1 MSFVHLHL
9 HSHYSLLDGMS
20 KVDDI
25 IARAKEL
32 NMDSIAITDHGN
44 MYAAIEFYKKAKKA
58 GIKPIIGC
66 ELYLAMRTMYDKE
79 AQKDS
84 DYFHL
89 LVFAKNITGYRNLIK
104 LVSLAH
110 LEGFYYKP
118 RIDKTVLREHRDGL
132 IALSG
137 CLTGEIPRALL
148 NKRYDLARRL
158 VQEYLDI
165 FSKENFYLELQHHPE
180 IPEQIM
186 VNEEIKKLAK
196 EFNLRAILT
205 CDSHYPRPEDRDAH
219 DVFLSIQTKSLV
231 DDKERMS
238 MKNADFSIKDP
249 QVIWDDIKNDPDLVL
264 AFQNT
269 SRFAE
274 KCNLELELGT
284 PIFPQFAVPEG
295 ETPEGY
301 LRKLVWQGAER
312 KYKEIT
318 TEIKQRMEYELNI
331 IINKGFSDYFLIVY
345 DFVHWAREQGI
356 LVGTRG
362 SAAGS
367 VVVYAL
373 DITDLD
379 PIQYNL
385 IFERFLNPER
395 KMLPDIDI
403 DIADNRRNEV
413 IHYIEDKYGHDR
425 VAQIVTFGIM
435 KARLAVR
442 DVARALGLPYSIGD
456 QISKL
461 IPFNATLDEA
471 LAHVSELKD
480 LYDTNPDAK
489 TVMDYAKRFEGV
501 VRHASTHAAG
511 VVIAPG
517 PLTDYTPLQYAA
529 RDDSSIC
536 TQYDMYAVEDIGLI
550 KIDLLGLANLTVLK
564 NAERIVRKIA
574 DSEFDILQVQDGDRA
589 TYELLARAETIG
601 IFQLESSGMRRYL
614 KELKPTI
621 FEDILS
627 MIALYRPGPIDAIPD
642 FIAAKCGRK
651 QVAYLHPLLEPI
663 LKYTYGVIVTQEQVL
678 EIARKFS
685 GLTYGEADILRKA
698 VGKKIKKLL
707 DEQRDKFVQGAVRT
721 HGIKQALAEKVW
733 EFIEPFAR
741 YGFNRAH
748 AARYARIAYQ
758 TAYLKVHY
766 PQAFMAALLTSDF
779 GNLDRIAI
787 EITECHRMGIT
798 IVPPNVNK
806 SFAEFGVDQET
817 KNIIFSLASIKG
829 VGMGVAEA
837 IQEDR
842 KTNGPYLSLTNFIER
857 MPRQVVNKRTMES
870 LIKSGAFDVFGERA
884 QLLAGIDQMLRVS
897 DSLNRQQSNNQMG
910 LFGQGTR
917 GGGNAVI
924 TLPHVPAATVKERM
938 AWEKEFLGLYVSD
951 NPLANY
957 AGMLAKL
964 ATPISRLTLSMN
976 GKRVKIGGVIAS
988 CRRIVTKN
996 GKPMLFSN
1004 LQDCSNRKMEV
1015 VVFPDTLAKN
1025 PQLWQE
1031 DTVVVVEGRLNTR
1044 DGELKM
1050 ICEKALAV
1058 SLPNPEAIETV

>member
-385 IFERFLNPER
+385 IFERFL
-395 KMLPDIDI
+395 
-403 DIADNRRNEV
+403 
-413 IHYIEDKYGHDR
+413 
-425 VAQIVTFGIM
+425 
-435 KARLAVR
+435 KA
-442 DVARALGLPYSIGD
+442 
-456 QISKL
+456 
-461 IPFNATLDEA
+461 F
-471 LAHVSELKD
+471 H
-480 LYDTNPDAK
+480 
-489 TVMDYAKRFEGV
+489 F
-501 VRHASTHAAG
+501 
-511 VVIAPG
+511 
-517 PLTDYTPLQYAA
+517 
-529 RDDSSIC
+529 
-536 TQYDMYAVEDIGLI
+536 VE
-550 KIDLLGLANLTVLK
+550 K
-564 NAERIVRKIA
+564 
-574 DSEFDILQVQDGDRA
+574 
-589 TYELLARAETIG
+589 
-601 IFQLESSGMRRYL
+601 
-614 KELKPTI
+614 
-621 FEDILS
+621 
-627 MIALYRPGPIDAIPD
+627 
-642 FIAAKCGRK
+642 
-651 QVAYLHPLLEPI
+651 
-663 LKYTYGVIVTQEQVL
+663 
-678 EIARKFS
+678 
-685 GLTYGEADILRKA
+685 
-698 VGKKIKKLL
+698 
-707 DEQRDKFVQGAVRT
+707 
-721 HGIKQALAEKVW
+721 
-733 EFIEPFAR
+733 
-741 YGFNRAH
+741 
-748 AARYARIAYQ
+748 
-758 TAYLKVHY
+758 
-766 PQAFMAALLTSDF
+766 
-779 GNLDRIAI
+779 
-787 EITECHRMGIT
+787 
-798 IVPPNVNK
+798 
-806 SFAEFGVDQET
+806 
-817 KNIIFSLASIKG
+817 
-829 VGMGVAEA
+829 
-837 IQEDR
+837 
-842 KTNGPYLSLTNFIER
+842 
-857 MPRQVVNKRTMES
+857 
-870 LIKSGAFDVFGERA
+870 
-884 QLLAGIDQMLRVS
+884 
-897 DSLNRQQSNNQMG
+897 
-910 LFGQGTR
+910 
-917 GGGNAVI
+917 
-924 TLPHVPAATVKERM
+924 
-938 AWEKEFLGLYVSD
+938 
-951 NPLANY
+951 
-957 AGMLAKL
+957 
-964 ATPISRLTLSMN
+964 
-976 GKRVKIGGVIAS
+976 
-988 CRRIVTKN
+988 
-996 GKPMLFSN
+996 
-1004 LQDCSNRKMEV
+1004 
-1015 VVFPDTLAKN
+1015 
-1025 PQLWQE
+1025 
-1031 DTVVVVEGRLNTR
+1031 
-1044 DGELKM
+1044 
-1050 ICEKALAV
+1050 
-1058 SLPNPEAIETV
+1058 